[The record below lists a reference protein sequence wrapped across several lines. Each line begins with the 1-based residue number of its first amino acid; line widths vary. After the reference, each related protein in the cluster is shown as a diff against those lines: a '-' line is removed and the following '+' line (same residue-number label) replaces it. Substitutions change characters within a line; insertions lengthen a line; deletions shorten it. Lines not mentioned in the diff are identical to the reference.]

1 MGWNYI
7 FRSARCSKTEGFL
20 FEAAQMLVH
29 WKPQDILN
37 PKDTHTPTSRDLANS
52 AASLPY
58 NALVFPLPSP
68 TKAMFPV
75 RSSIFPV
82 ENPRPDCGADRQP
95 WPSTEAIGVGVLS
108 TVTISHGWTGPFP
121 AKGQPWSAVNQ
132 MPLVRGSQV
141 RLGPWKDS
149 AAENGPGGGPL
160 THVLPEGLEGGPSE
174 HKVLW
179 RGQAGVPG
187 LPSAAA
193 FNLFF
198 HPEDPADYS
207 KRAQPD
213 LMRWVVP
220 SLFSLSSATMT
231 EAENVA
237 SEVARIP
244 TLPFSAGAPR
254 ISPNSKI
261 I

>member
-1 MGWNYI
+1 MGWNCI

-20 FEAAQMLVH
+20 FEATQMLVH
-29 WKPQDILN
+29 WKPQGILN
-37 PKDTHTPTSRDLANS
+37 PKDMHTPTFRDLANS

-58 NALVFPLPSP
+58 NALVFPLPRP
-68 TKAMFPV
+68 TKALFLV
-75 RSSIFPV
+75 RSSIFPG
-82 ENPRPDCGADRQP
+82 ENPRPECGAGWQP
-95 WPSTEAIGVGVLS
+95 WPSAEAIGGGVLW

-132 MPLVRGSQV
+132 TPLVRGSEV
-141 RLGPWKDS
+141 RLGPWKNS
-149 AAENGPGGGPL
+149 AAENGPGGGPRP
-160 THVLPEGLEGGPSE
+160 VCSP
-174 HKVLW
+174 
-179 RGQAGVPG
+179 RGWKEAQVNTRCSGEDRRVSQAFP
-187 LPSAAA
+187 AA

-213 LMRWVVP
+213 LMRWVVA
-220 SLFSLSSATMT
+220 SLFPLSSAAMT
-231 EAENVA
+231 EAENLA

-254 ISPNSKI
+254 TSPNSKI